1 LFVHYNLKIKVEHF
15 CVFFDRNNVNSQ
27 WVTAGKTL
35 GAMLYIWK
43 TMFYDWNDVS
53 SDVLASK

>member
-43 TMFYDWNDVS
+43 DIKSPCFTIGMTLAPMF
-53 SDVLASK
+53 